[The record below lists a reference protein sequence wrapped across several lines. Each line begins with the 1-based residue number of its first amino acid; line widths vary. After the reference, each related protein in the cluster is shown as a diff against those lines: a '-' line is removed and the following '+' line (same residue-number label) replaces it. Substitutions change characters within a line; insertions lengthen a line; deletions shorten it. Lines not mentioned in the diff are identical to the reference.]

1 MTRSQ
6 HSRRSRLTLP
16 LLGLTA
22 LVAVPFA
29 VELVAP
35 GTTPARTLL
44 WIGGPGKLLL
54 LATATVLA
62 WGNTAAF
69 ERGTRARSG
78 WLLLFT
84 GLALFSLGQAG
95 LVTNQLTQNQA
106 IFFPSPSDVLFLL
119 SYPAFIA
126 ALVTFLKAY
135 AESGFP
141 IGDAGGRRTLAGAT
155 ALLGAAVATAVLRP
169 VLLSGA
175 PAVEKALNAA
185 YTLFDLALLI
195 PTVLLLR
202 ITLRFPGGAVWRVWM
217 AILGGF
223 LAVCVGDVLFAYSTA
238 MGMTRLD
245 PLVDLAYVLGYGGL
259 ALGMAYQREL
269 LA

>member
-1 MTRSQ
+1 MTEPSRST
-6 HSRRSRLTLP
+6 RLRWTLP
-16 LLGLTA
+16 LLGLTL
-22 LVAVPFA
+22 LVAAPFA
-29 VELVAP
+29 VELIFP

-54 LATATVLA
+54 LLAATVLA
-62 WGNTAAF
+62 WRNLAAF
-69 ERGTRARSG
+69 ERGTRARSA
-78 WLLLFT
+78 WLLLVT
-84 GLALFSLGQAG
+84 GLALFSSGQAG

-106 IFFPSPSDVLFLL
+106 VFFPSPSDVLFLL

-126 ALVTFLKAY
+126 ALVVFLKAY

-141 IGDAGGRRTLAGAT
+141 IGDPLGRRILAGVT
-155 ALLGAAVATAVLRP
+155 ALLGAVLAAGVLRP

-175 PAVEKALNAA
+175 PNVEKALNAA

-202 ITLRFPGGAVWRVWM
+202 ITLRFPGGAVWRTWM

-223 LAVCVGDVLFAYSTA
+223 VAICAGDILFAYSTA

-245 PLVDLAYVLGYGGL
+245 SLVDWAYVLGYGAL
-259 ALGMAYQREL
+259 ALGMAFQREL

>member
-1 MTRSQ
+1 MT
-6 HSRRSRLTLP
+6 RSRLTLP

-22 LVAVPFA
+22 LVAAPFA
-29 VELVAP
+29 VELAAP
-35 GTTPARTLL
+35 GTTPERNLL

-54 LATATVLA
+54 LVVATVLA
-62 WGNTAAF
+62 WRNVAAF

-84 GLALFSLGQAG
+84 GLVLFSLGQAG
-95 LVTNQLTQNQA
+95 LVINQLTQNQA
-106 IFFPSPSDVLFLL
+106 VFFPSPSDVLFLL

-126 ALVTFLKAY
+126 SLVTFLKAY

-141 IGDAGGRRTLAGAT
+141 IGDPVGRRTLAGVT
-155 ALLGAAVATAVLRP
+155 ALLGAVIAAAVLRP

-175 PAVEKALNAA
+175 PAMEKALNAA
-185 YTLFDLALLI
+185 YTLFDLALLV

-202 ITLRFPGGAVWRVWM
+202 ITLRFPGGAVWRIWM

-223 LAVCVGDVLFAYSTA
+223 VAICVGDVLFAYFTA
-238 MGMTRLD
+238 MEVASLD
-245 PLVDLAYVLGYGGL
+245 FVVDLAYVLGYGGL

>member
-1 MTRSQ
+1 MT
-6 HSRRSRLTLP
+6 RSRLTLP

-22 LVAVPFA
+22 LVAAPFV
-29 VELVAP
+29 VELAAP
-35 GTTPARTLL
+35 GTVPERTLL

-54 LATATVLA
+54 LVAATVLA
-62 WGNTAAF
+62 WRNTAAF
-69 ERGTRARSG
+69 ERGTRARSA
-78 WLLLFT
+78 WLLLFI

-95 LVTNQLTQNQA
+95 LVFNQLTHNQA
-106 IFFPSPSDVLFLL
+106 VFFPSPSDVLFLL

-141 IGDAGGRRTLAGAT
+141 IGDPAGRRALAGIT

-169 VLLSGA
+169 ILISGA

-185 YTLFDLALLI
+185 YTLFDLALLV
-195 PTVLLLR
+195 PAVLLLR
-202 ITLRFPGGAVWRVWM
+202 ITLRFPGGAVWRIWM

-223 LAVCVGDVLFAYSTA
+223 VAICAGDILFAYFTA
-238 MGMTRLD
+238 MGMERLGF
-245 PLVDLAYVLGYGGL
+245 LVDLAYVLGYGGL
-259 ALGMAYQREL
+259 ALGMAYQREV

>member
-1 MTRSQ
+1 MDRS
-6 HSRRSRLTLP
+6 RSRLVLP

-22 LVAVPFA
+22 LVAAPFV
-29 VELVAP
+29 VELAAP
-35 GTTPARTLL
+35 GTVPERTRL

-54 LATATVLA
+54 LVAAAVLA
-62 WGNTAAF
+62 WRNTEAF

-78 WLLLFT
+78 WRLLFA
-84 GLALFSLGQAG
+84 GIVLFFLAQAG
-95 LVTNQLTQNQA
+95 LVVNQLTQNRA
-106 IFFPSPSDVLFLL
+106 VFFPSPSDVLFLL

-126 ALVTFLKAY
+126 SLVMFLKAY

-141 IGDAGGRRTLAGAT
+141 IGDPVGRRTLAGVT
-155 ALLGAAVATAVLRP
+155 ALLGAVLAAAVLRP

-175 PAVEKALNAA
+175 PVVEKALNAA
-185 YTLFDLALLI
+185 YTLLDLALLV

-202 ITLRFPGGAVWRVWM
+202 ITLRFPGGAVWRIWM

-223 LAVCVGDVLFAYSTA
+223 VAICAGDILFAYLTA
-238 MGMTRLD
+238 MGMARLD
-245 PLVDLAYVLGYGGL
+245 PLIDIAYVLGYGGL
-259 ALGMAYQREL
+259 ALGMAYQREM

>member
-1 MTRSQ
+1 
-6 HSRRSRLTLP
+6 
-16 LLGLTA
+16 LTA
-22 LVAVPFA
+22 LVAAPFV
-29 VELVAP
+29 VELAAP
-35 GTTPARTLL
+35 GMVPERTRL

-54 LATATVLA
+54 LVAAAALA
-62 WGNTAAF
+62 WRNTAAF

-78 WLLLFT
+78 WRLLFT
-84 GLALFSLGQAG
+84 GLVLFSLGQAG
-95 LVTNQLTQNQA
+95 LVANQLTQNQA
-106 IFFPSPSDVLFLL
+106 VFFPSPSDVLFLL

-141 IGDAGGRRTLAGAT
+141 IGDPVGRRTLAAVT
-155 ALLGAAVATAVLRP
+155 ALLGAAIATAVLRP

-185 YTLFDLALLI
+185 YTLFDLALLV

-202 ITLRFPGGAVWRVWM
+202 ITLRFPGGAVWRIWM

-223 LAVCVGDVLFAYSTA
+223 VAICAGDILFAYSTA
-238 MGMTRLD
+238 MGMARLD

-259 ALGMAYQREL
+259 ALGMSYQREVL
-269 LA
+269 V